1 MNLTCFDLSWSSN
14 SILTAAL
21 IMDPAVMWGS
31 KSMQTIRVHRMAFIT
46 AQAIA
51 RHTVINMWTIENNL
65 CKLRILSQSIVICL
79 WTYSMEF
86 CLIIMINPK
95 CFFQFHNSL
104 FKGVIFILKFRSHFN
119 GKNCPSLPE
128 FTLHP
133 SKTNL
138 WHDCERI
145 RRTKSLLMSRCLQKD
160 SLHCFI
166 SNWENLGR
174 LDNVQNSCVK
184 YLVS

>member
-1 MNLTCFDLSWSSN
+1 MNLTCSDLSWSSN
-14 SILTAAL
+14 STLTATL
-21 IMDPAVMWGS
+21 MMDPAVTWGS
-31 KSMQTIRVHRMAFIT
+31 ESTQTIRVHRLAFIT

-51 RHTVINMWTIENNL
+51 RHAVINMWTIENKL
-65 CKLRILSQSIVICL
+65 CKLKILSQSIVISL

-86 CLIIMINPK
+86 YIIIMINPK
-95 CFFQFHNSL
+95 CFFKFHNSL
-104 FKGVIFILKFRSHFN
+104 FKCFIFIFQIQESFS

-128 FTLHP
+128 FILRP

-160 SLHCFI
+160 SLHWFI
-166 SNWENLGR
+166 SNWE
-174 LDNVQNSCVK
+174 D
-184 YLVS
+184 